1 MQPVDQP
8 APIPQSKR
16 IVDLDILRGIA
27 LFGILVVNLP
37 LFAHPFF
44 NIVSDAGLFQEWYNQ
59 TAVSFVHIF
68 FEGKF
73 ITLFSFLFGIGF
85 YIFAQR
91 LKLKEMSF
99 YPVFLRRMGLLL
111 IIGLLHAW
119 LLWAGDILA
128 FYAIGGV
135 LLMLFFKRKDKT
147 IKAWMGI
154 LVGGMILMFTV
165 LALLV
170 MFAMNIPDVAEEMN
184 DQFIQQG
191 IEYEQLAQRGYEVHE
206 TGSFTEIMAFR
217 SEERGFVW
225 LGMLFS
231 QAGMAY
237 ILAIFLFGLYIGRKG
252 ILENPQ
258 VFRDYFIGNWKRNVL
273 IGLFFS
279 IFYAI
284 TYNYM
289 DPIFF
294 DYWYLLHTVSFYIGT
309 PMLCFGYVGFIL
321 IMLQKAGDS
330 SWLNQFAPVGRM
342 ALTNYLMQSVIC
354 TTIFYGY
361 GFGLFGKLAPWMVLP
376 VAVIIFAL
384 QVWFSRWYLT
394 QFKMGP
400 LERLW
405 RMGTY
410 LKRI

>member
-1 MQPVDQP
+1 MHSADRP

-16 IVDLDILRGIA
+16 IIDLDVLRGIA
-27 LFGILVVNLP
+27 LFGILVVNLQ

-44 NIVSDAGLFQEWYNQ
+44 TLMIDSGLFQEWYNR
-59 TAVSFVHIF
+59 AASSFIHIF

-99 YPVFLRRMGLLL
+99 YPVFLRRMGLLF
-111 IIGLLHAW
+111 IIGFLHAW
-119 LLWAGDILA
+119 LLWAGDILVP
-128 FYAIGGV
+128 YAIGGV
-135 LLMLFFKRKDKT
+135 LLMLFFKRTDKT
-147 IKAWMGI
+147 IKVWIGVLI
-154 LVGGMILMFTV
+154 GGMMLFFI
-165 LALLV
+165 ALSLLI
-170 MFAMNIPDVAEEMN
+170 MFAMNIPEVAENMTE
-184 DQFIQQG
+184 QFQQQKQ
-191 IEYEQLAQRGYEVHE
+191 EYTALVQRGYDAHAS
-206 TGSFTEIMAFR
+206 GSYTEIMAYR

-231 QAGMAY
+231 SAGLAY

-252 ILENPQ
+252 ILDNPQ
-258 VFRDYFIGNWKRNVL
+258 QFRDYFTQKWKRNML
-273 IGLFFS
+273 IGLPFS
-279 IFYAI
+279 LLYAI
-284 TYNYM
+284 TYSFL
-289 DPIFF
+289 DPISFNT
-294 DYWYLLHTVSFYIGT
+294 WYVIHLITFLIGT
-309 PMLCFGYVGFIL
+309 PLLCFAYVGL
-321 IMLQKAGDS
+321 IIKMLQKAKENHF
-330 SWLNQFAPVGRM
+330 LTQFAPVGRM
-342 ALTNYLMQSVIC
+342 ALTNYLMQSIIC
-354 TTIFYGY
+354 TTIFSGY

>member
-1 MQPVDQP
+1 MQPVDRP

-27 LFGILVVNLP
+27 LFGILVVNLQ

-44 NIVSDAGLFQEWYNQ
+44 NIVSDAGLYQEWYNQ
-59 TAVSFVHIF
+59 AAASFVHVF

-99 YPVFLRRMGLLL
+99 FPVFLRRMGLLL

-119 LLWAGDILA
+119 LLWAGDILV

-184 DQFIQQG
+184 VQFIQQG

-206 TGSFTEIMAFR
+206 TGSFTEIMAYR
-217 SEERGFVW
+217 SKERGFVW
-225 LGMLFS
+225 LGQLFS

-252 ILENPQ
+252 ILDNPQ
-258 VFRDYFIGNWKRNVL
+258 AFRDYFIGNWKRNVL
-273 IGLFFS
+273 IGLLFS

-309 PMLCFGYVGFIL
+309 PLLCFGYVGFIL
-321 IMLQKAGDS
+321 KMLQKAGES
-330 SWLNQFAPVGRM
+330 SWLSQFAPVGRM

-361 GFGLFGKLAPWMVLP
+361 GFGLFGKLTPMIVVP
-376 VAVIIFAL
+376 VAIVIFAF
-384 QVWFSRWYLT
+384 QVWFSRWYFT
-394 QFKMGP
+394 RFKMGP
-400 LERLW
+400 MERLW

>member
-1 MQPVDQP
+1 MQPVDSP

-27 LFGILVVNLP
+27 LFGILVVNLQ

-44 NIVSDAGLFQEWYNQ
+44 NIVSDAGLYQEWYNQ
-59 TAVSFVHIF
+59 AAASFVHVF

-119 LLWAGDILA
+119 LLWAGDILV

-184 DQFIQQG
+184 VQFIQQG

-206 TGSFTEIMAFR
+206 TGSFTEIMAYR
-217 SEERGFVW
+217 SKERGFVW
-225 LGMLFS
+225 LGLLFS

-252 ILENPQ
+252 ILDNPQ
-258 VFRDYFIGNWKRNVL
+258 AFRDYFIGNWKRNVL
-273 IGLFFS
+273 IGLLFS
-279 IFYAI
+279 ILYAI

-309 PMLCFGYVGFIL
+309 PLLCFGYVGFIL
-321 IMLQKAGDS
+321 KMLQKAGES
-330 SWLNQFAPVGRM
+330 NWLSQFAPVGRM

-361 GFGLFGKLAPWMVLP
+361 GFGLFGKLTPLMVIP
-376 VAVIIFAL
+376 VAIVIFAF
-384 QVWFSRWYLT
+384 QVWFSRWYFT
-394 QFKMGP
+394 RFKMGP
-400 LERLW
+400 MERLW